1 MDDFTWIDG
10 ERLVRFG
17 TGVLADAPKLL
28 EQRDFDGYVLL
39 TTERAEASAPRL
51 VEAAAAVLRVP
62 PGSVPDGAAADKHLR
77 DFLHFDRRL
86 HSRVDIHLL
95 ERILEGKQGMA
106 AGMSSDADPAKL
118 VDRFGSRWTVLETSF
133 KFHASCRHT
142 HPAADALLQVL
153 QLR

>member
-62 PGSVPDGAAADKHLR
+62 PGSVPDGAAAVLDGVQ
-77 DFLHFDRRL
+77 DRPVVALGGGRVIDVAKAVAGFENLACAVVPTTLAGSPMTPFHRL
-86 HSRVDIHLL
+86 PAGIWTRTRANG
-95 ERILEGKQGMA
+95 ER
-106 AGMSSDADPAKL
+106 SDPASMSK
-118 VDRFGSRWTVLETSF
+118 DSST
-133 KFHASCRHT
+133 
-142 HPAADALLQVL
+142 
-153 QLR
+153 